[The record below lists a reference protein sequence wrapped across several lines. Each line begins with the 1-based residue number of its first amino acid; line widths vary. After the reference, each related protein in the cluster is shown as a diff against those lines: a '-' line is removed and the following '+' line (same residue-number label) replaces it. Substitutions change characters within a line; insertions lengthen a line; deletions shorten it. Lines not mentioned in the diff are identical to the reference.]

1 MNYFKYQLQNSPVVK
16 NLLFINI
23 LIFLAEVLLGDKGLD
38 ITDFG
43 AVYYPDSSKFM
54 PFQVITSPFL
64 HGSFSHLFY
73 NMFALFMFGCII
85 EQVMDSKKFLIYYI
99 GCALGATLFTW
110 GVDAIMIQTLDL
122 MPGAVE
128 EIKIHGADILQQG
141 YNFSD
146 PNLARLN
153 IIYNVGTIGA
163 SGAIFGIL
171 LAFGM
176 IFPNRPIYLY
186 FVMPIKAKWIV
197 IIYGGFE
204 LLSGITQNMYDNVA
218 HFAHVGGMIVGII
231 ILLYWKKNGTINFYE
246 Y

>member
-1 MNYFKYQLQNSPVVK
+1 M
-16 NLLFINI
+16 
-23 LIFLAEVLLGDKGLD
+23 
-38 ITDFG
+38 
-43 AVYYPDSSKFM
+43 
-54 PFQVITSPFL
+54 
-64 HGSFSHLFY
+64 
-73 NMFALFMFGCII
+73 
-85 EQVMDSKKFLIYYI
+85 
-99 GCALGATLFTW
+99 
-110 GVDAIMIQTLDL
+110 
-122 MPGAVE
+122 AVE

-231 ILLYWKKNGTINFYE
+231 ILLYWKKNGTINFYK

>member
-99 GCALGATLFTW
+99 GCALGATLFTC

-231 ILLYWKKNGTINFYE
+231 ILLYWKKNGTINFYK

>member
-231 ILLYWKKNGTINFYE
+231 ILLYWKKNGTINFYK

>member
-85 EQVMDSKKFLIYYI
+85 EQVIDSKKFLIYYI

-231 ILLYWKKNGTINFYE
+231 ILLYWKKNGTINFYK

>member
-128 EIKIHGADILQQG
+128 EIKIHGADILQQV

-231 ILLYWKKNGTINFYE
+231 ILLYWKKNGTINFYK

>member
-176 IFPNRPIYLY
+176 IFSNRPIYLY

-231 ILLYWKKNGTINFYE
+231 ILLYWKKNGTINFYK

>member
-99 GCALGATLFTW
+99 GCSLGATLFTW

-231 ILLYWKKNGTINFYE
+231 ILLYWKKNGTINFYK

>member
-23 LIFLAEVLLGDKGLD
+23 LIFLAEVLLGDKGFD

-231 ILLYWKKNGTINFYE
+231 ILLYWKKNGTINFYK

>member
-85 EQVMDSKKFLIYYI
+85 EQVMDSKKFLIYYV

-186 FVMPIKAKWIV
+186 FIMPIKAKWIV

-231 ILLYWKKNGTINFYE
+231 ILLYWKKNGTINFYK

>member
-231 ILLYWKKNGTINFYE
+231 ILLDRKKNGTINFYK

>member
-43 AVYYPDSSKFM
+43 AVYYPNSSKFM

-186 FVMPIKAKWIV
+186 FLMPIKAKWIV

-231 ILLYWKKNGTINFYE
+231 ILLYWKKNGTINFYK

>member
-16 NLLFINI
+16 NILFINI
-23 LIFLAEVLLGDKGLD
+23 LIFIAEVLLGDKGLD

-54 PFQVITSPFL
+54 PFQVITSFFL

-218 HFAHVGGMIVGII
+218 HFAHVGGMIVGIF
-231 ILLYWKKNGTINFYE
+231 ILLYWKKNGTINFYK

>member
-23 LIFLAEVLLGDKGLD
+23 LIFLAEVLLGDKGFD

-231 ILLYWKKNGTINFYE
+231 ILLYWKRNGTINFYK

>member
-64 HGSFSHLFY
+64 HGSVSHLFY

-85 EQVMDSKKFLIYYI
+85 EQVMYSKKFLIYYI

-231 ILLYWKKNGTINFYE
+231 ILLYWKKNGTINFYK

>member
-197 IIYGGFE
+197 IIYGGYE

-231 ILLYWKKNGTINFYE
+231 ILLYWKKNGTINFYK

>member
-38 ITDFG
+38 MTDFG

-231 ILLYWKKNGTINFYE
+231 ILLYWKKNGTINFYK

>member
-231 ILLYWKKNGTINFYE
+231 ILLYWKKNDTINFYK

>member
-85 EQVMDSKKFLIYYI
+85 EQVMDSKKFPIYYI

-231 ILLYWKKNGTINFYE
+231 ILLYWKKNGTINFYK

>member
-23 LIFLAEVLLGDKGLD
+23 LIFLAEVLLGDKGFD

-110 GVDAIMIQTLDL
+110 GVDAIMIHTLEL

-128 EIKIHGADILQQG
+128 EIKTHGADILQQG

-231 ILLYWKKNGTINFYE
+231 ILLYWKKNGTINFYK

>member
-23 LIFLAEVLLGDKGLD
+23 IVFLAEVLLQNKGID
-38 ITDFG
+38 ITEFG
-43 AVYYPDSSKFM
+43 AVYYPDSARFM
-54 PFQVITSPFL
+54 PFQMITSPFL

-85 EQVMDSKKFLIYYI
+85 EQVMDSKKFLVYYI

-128 EIKIHGADILQQG
+128 VIKTEGAELIQQG
-141 YNFSD
+141 YNYSAPD
-146 PNLARLN
+146 LARLN
-153 IIYNVGTIGA
+153 MIYNIGTIGA

-197 IIYGGFE
+197 IIYGGIE
-204 LLSGITQNMYDNVA
+204 LLSGLSMSMYDNVA
-218 HFAHVGGMIVGII
+218 HFAHIGGMIVGLI
-231 ILLYWKKNGTINFYE
+231 ILLYWKKNGTINFYK

>member
-146 PNLARLN
+146 PNLARFN

-231 ILLYWKKNGTINFYE
+231 ILLYWKKNGTINFYK

>member
-218 HFAHVGGMIVGII
+218 HFAHVGGIIVGII
-231 ILLYWKKNGTINFYE
+231 ILLYWKKNGTINFYK

>member
-43 AVYYPDSSKFM
+43 AVYYPNSSKFM

-231 ILLYWKKNGTINFYE
+231 ILLYWKKNGTINFYK